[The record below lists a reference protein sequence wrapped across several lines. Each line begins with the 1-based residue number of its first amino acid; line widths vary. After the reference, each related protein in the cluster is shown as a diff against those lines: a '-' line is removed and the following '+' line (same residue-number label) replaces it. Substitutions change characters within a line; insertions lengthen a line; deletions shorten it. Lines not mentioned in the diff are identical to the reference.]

1 MADALIPRMPAR
13 SMGLKLLLVCF
24 LALLMSIPALFVFGL
39 LNERTQLAEQ
49 VTAESSLIGGPQTFV
64 GPILAAPYTVPG
76 SVAVAAPPPPSL
88 DAKPLDARKDA

>member
-64 GPILAAPYTVPG
+64 GPILAAPYTVRAMPG
-76 SVAVAAPPPPSL
+76 APVSAPCSWEEME
-88 DAKPLDARKDA
+88 KGTV